1 MRIGFSIVGVGIMG
15 ILVSVFLY
23 GTQIPSNIVPQILV
37 LSFSVLLLGFG
48 LCHSQLMTL
57 VNRVKK
63 SEEKIQ
69 QKNRELKQI
78 NEQFQKASESKSAFL
93 ANMSHEL
100 RTPLNAI
107 IGFSEVLKDLAFGE
121 LNQKQLKYV
130 GNIYSSGKHL
140 LSLINDILDLS
151 KIESGKLEL
160 QIDEFS
166 IPETIEGII
175 ATVKGLASKKGITLD
190 LQTKQDLS
198 YMTAD
203 HKKFK
208 QILYNLLSN
217 AIKFTPDGGKVSLT
231 ANDST
236 TDSKIPENFIH
247 FTVEDSGI
255 GIAPENQAQ
264 VFAAFEQIDDSYSRQ
279 QEGTGLGLALTKKLV
294 EMHGG
299 EIWFESEVGKGTA
312 FHFSLPCN
320 LGQLQESE
328 NSLDI
333 TEEKAVEDKTEEG
346 IGDGP
351 LVLVVEDDPK
361 ARELLSIHLSDAG
374 YQVAYAVDG
383 EEALKKAKELKPAVI
398 TLDIMLPKKDGWQVL
413 MELKQMPET
422 QNIPVII
429 VSIVADDTLA
439 SSLEAMD
446 CLVKPFSKH
455 QLLEKLQNVRF
466 NQQNTGRRTK
476 VLVIDDDQ
484 EAVELIALFLK
495 GKGFD
500 IDRAHSGKQGIKQ
513 AIAENPDLII
523 LDLMMP
529 KMNGFEVIKTLKNH
543 PVSKNIPVII
553 NTSLDITREEIKE
566 LNGKIHSLVEKG
578 ISSKAELL
586 TEIRKI
592 EKMQVNTERR
602 IDHGSS
608 NNIGC

>member
-1 MRIGFSIVGVGIMG
+1 MRIGFSIIGVGIMG
-15 ILVSVFLY
+15 ILASVFLY
-23 GTQIPSNIVPQILV
+23 GRQIPSNLIPQILV

-48 LCHSQLMTL
+48 LCHSQLMAL
-57 VNRVKK
+57 VNRVRK

-69 QKNRELKQI
+69 QKNHELKQI
-78 NEQFQKASESKSAFL
+78 NKQFQKASESKSAFL

-160 QIDEFS
+160 QIDGFS

-190 LQTKQDLS
+190 LQTNRDLP

-231 ANDST
+231 ANAST
-236 TDSKIPENFIH
+236 TDSRIPENFIH

-255 GIAPENQAQ
+255 GIAPENQDQ

-320 LGQLQESE
+320 FEQFQESE
-328 NSLDI
+328 KSQDI
-333 TEEKAVEDKTEEG
+333 TEENAVEDKKEEG

-374 YQVAYAVDG
+374 YQLAYAVDG
-383 EEALKKAKELKPAVI
+383 EEALKKAKELRPAVI

-446 CLVKPFSKH
+446 CLVKPFSKQ

-466 NQQNTGRRTK
+466 NHQNNDKRIK

-484 EAVELIALFLK
+484 EAVELFALFLE

-500 IDRAHSGKQGIKQ
+500 IDRAYSGKQGIKQ
-513 AIAENPDLII
+513 AITGNPDLII

-529 KMNGFEVIKTLKNH
+529 KMNGFEVIKALKDH
-543 PVSKNIPVII
+543 PASKKIPVII

-578 ISSKAELL
+578 ISSKTTLL
-586 TEIRKI
+586 AEIRKI
-592 EKMQVNTERR
+592 EKKQVNTERR
-602 IDHGSS
+602 IDHGHSE
-608 NNIGC
+608 NIGC

>member
-1 MRIGFSIVGVGIMG
+1 MRIGLSTIGVGIMG
-15 ILVSVFLY
+15 ILVSVFFY
-23 GTQIPSNIVPQILV
+23 GTQIPSNIVPQILI

-48 LCHSQLMTL
+48 SCHSQLMAL

-63 SEEKIQ
+63 SEVNIQ
-69 QKNRELKQI
+69 QKNHELKQI
-78 NEQFQKASESKSAFL
+78 NEQLQEASESKSAFL

-160 QIDEFS
+160 QIEEFS
-166 IPETIEGII
+166 VPETIEGII

-190 LQTKQDLS
+190 LQAKQDLS

-217 AIKFTPDGGKVSLT
+217 AIKFTPAGGKVSLT
-231 ANDST
+231 TNDST
-236 TDSKIPENFIH
+236 ADSKISENFIH
-247 FTVEDSGI
+247 FTVADSGI
-255 GIAPENQAQ
+255 GIAPENHAQ

-299 EIWFESEVGKGTA
+299 KIWFESEVGKGTA
-312 FHFSLPCN
+312 FHFALPCN
-320 LGQLQESE
+320 FEQLQESE
-328 NSLDI
+328 ESPDI
-333 TEEKAVEDKTEEG
+333 AEENAVEDNKETVKG
-346 IGDGP
+346 HGP

-374 YQVAYAVDG
+374 YQVAYAMDG
-383 EEALKKAKELKPAVI
+383 EEALKKAKELRPAVI

-429 VSIVADDTLA
+429 VSIVADDSLA

-455 QLLEKLQNVRF
+455 QLLEKLQHVHF
-466 NQQNTGRRTK
+466 NHRNEGKRTK

-484 EAVELIALFLK
+484 ETVELISLFLK

-500 IDRAHSGKQGIKQ
+500 IDTAYSGKQGIKQ
-513 AIAENPDLII
+513 AITENPDLII
-523 LDLMMP
+523 LDLLMP
-529 KMNGFEVIKTLKNH
+529 EMNGFEVIKMLKDH
-543 PVSKNIPVII
+543 PASKNIPVIL

-578 ISSKAELL
+578 ASSKADLL
-586 TEIRKI
+586 AEIRKI

-602 IDHGSS
+602 IDHEYS
-608 NNIGC
+608 NNTGC

>member
-1 MRIGFSIVGVGIMG
+1 MRIGFSIIGVGIIG

-23 GTQIPSNIVPQILV
+23 GTQIPANMVPQILI

-48 LCHSQLMTL
+48 SCYSQLTAL

-69 QKNRELKQI
+69 QKNHELKQI
-78 NEQFQKASESKSAFL
+78 NDRLQKASESKSAFL

-107 IGFSEVLKDLAFGE
+107 IGFSEVLQDLAFGE

-160 QIDEFS
+160 QIEEFS
-166 IPETIEGII
+166 IPQTIEGII
-175 ATVKGLASKKGITLD
+175 ATVKGLATKKGITLD
-190 LQTKQDLS
+190 LQTNRDVS
-198 YMTAD
+198 HMTAD

-217 AIKFTPDGGKVSLT
+217 AIKFTPDGGRVSLT
-231 ANDST
+231 TNDSKAE
-236 TDSKIPENFIH
+236 SKIPENFIH

-255 GIAPENQAQ
+255 GIAPENHAK
-264 VFAAFEQIDDSYSRQ
+264 VFAAFEQIDESYSRQ

-294 EMHGG
+294 EMHNG
-299 EIWFESEVGKGTA
+299 EIWLESEVGKGTA
-312 FHFSLPCN
+312 FHFTFPCN
-320 LGQLQESE
+320 FEQLEASE
-328 NSLDI
+328 KSPDI
-333 TEEKAVEDKTEEG
+333 AEEKTVEDKQEEA

-361 ARELLSIHLSDAG
+361 ASELLSIHLSDAG
-374 YQVAYAVDG
+374 YQVAYAIDG
-383 EEALKKAKELKPAVI
+383 EEALKKAKELRPAII

-413 MELKQMPET
+413 MELKQIPET

-429 VSIVADDTLA
+429 VSIVEDNTLA

-446 CLVKPFSKH
+446 CLVKPFSKD

-466 NQQNTGRRTK
+466 NHQNNGKRTK

-484 EAVELIALFLK
+484 ETVELIALFLK

-500 IDRAHSGKQGIKQ
+500 IDEAYSGKQGIKQ
-513 AIAENPDLII
+513 AITENPDLII

-529 KMNGFEVIKTLKNH
+529 EMNGFEVIKALKDH
-543 PVSKNIPVII
+543 DASKNIPVII
-553 NTSLDITREEIKE
+553 NTSLDITREEVKD

-592 EKMQVNTERR
+592 EKMQVNTERI
-602 IDHGSS
+602 IDHGYS
-608 NNIGC
+608 NNIGS

>member
-1 MRIGFSIVGVGIMG
+1 MRIGFSIIGVGILG
-15 ILVSVFLY
+15 ILLSVFF
-23 GTQIPSNIVPQILV
+23 GTQIPTNIVPQILI
-37 LSFSVLLLGFG
+37 LSFSVLLIGFG
-48 LCHSQLMTL
+48 ICHSQLMTL

-63 SEEKIQ
+63 SEDKIKI
-69 QKNRELKQI
+69 KNHELNQI
-78 NEQFQKASESKSAFL
+78 NEQLQKASESKSAFL

-121 LNQKQLKYV
+121 LNEKQLKYV

-160 QIDEFS
+160 QIEEFS
-166 IPETIEGII
+166 IPETIDGII
-175 ATVKGLASKKGITLD
+175 ATTKGLASKKGITLD

-198 YMTAD
+198 QMKAD

-208 QILYNLLSN
+208 QVLYNLLSN
-217 AIKFTPDGGKVSLT
+217 AIKFTPDGGKVKLT
-231 ANDST
+231 TNDST
-236 TDSKIPENFIH
+236 TDNKISENFIQ

-255 GIAPENQAQ
+255 GIAPENHAK
-264 VFAAFEQIDDSYSRQ
+264 VFAAFEQIDESYSRQ

-299 EIWFESEVGKGTA
+299 EIWFESEVGKGTE
-312 FHFSLPCN
+312 FHFTFTCN
-320 LGQLQESE
+320 CEQFQEGEKSQ
-328 NSLDI
+328 DI
-333 TEEKAVEDKTEEG
+333 VEEKVVEDKKEEANG
-346 IGDGP
+346 HGP

-361 ARELLSIHLSDAG
+361 SRELLSIHLSDAG
-374 YQVAYAVDG
+374 YLVAYATDG
-383 EEALKKAKELKPAVI
+383 EEAIKKAIELRPAVI

-455 QLLEKLQNVRF
+455 QLLEKLQNVSF
-466 NQQNTGRRTK
+466 NHRNKGKRTK

-484 EAVELIALFLK
+484 ETNELIALFLE

-500 IDRAHSGKQGIKQ
+500 IDKAHSGKQGIKQ
-513 AIAENPDLII
+513 AITENPDLII
-523 LDLMMP
+523 LDLLMP
-529 KMNGFEVIKTLKNH
+529 EMNGFEVVKALKDH
-543 PVSKNIPVII
+543 HASKNIPVII
-553 NTSLDITREEIKE
+553 NTSLDITQKEIKK

-592 EKMQVNTERR
+592 ERMQVNT
-602 IDHGSS
+602 
-608 NNIGC
+608 